1 MRRKRQIALLAIVV
15 IALIGVLIGLI
26 LKYGGTSVSVALP
39 NPNGYADLLNAY
51 AQVKG
56 NPGAYYPGPASDEL
70 RDLIATNAESLR
82 LLRLGLSRT
91 CSVPTAAAINDISVV
106 TTNLAKFKVLAIL
119 LAEEGRV
126 AEQDNRPGD
135 AARSYVDCIHL
146 GNEIS
151 CGGFVINRLVGIACG
166 AIGANPLA
174 KLIPALSCEQARPVI
189 DELEKIDASS
199 VTWEEVKRNENAL
212 IGHEFRKTPNPIR
225 WFIGWW
231 QSKPARDR
239 AEIRHNIMLAHTRL
253 FRVELA
259 LRCYQTEHGRP
270 PQDLHELI
278 PKYLHRVPLDPFSFN
293 QQSVSYR
300 PQGTNWLLYSIGMDR
315 VDDGGKPVGKGPD
328 SKGDIFFDS
337 PW

>member
-1 MRRKRQIALLAIVV
+1 MRRKRQIVLLAIVV
-15 IALIGVLIGLI
+15 IALVGVLIGLI
-26 LKYGGTSVSVALP
+26 LKYGGTSVNVALP
-39 NPNGYADLLNAY
+39 NPNGYDDLLNAY

-70 RDLIATNAESLR
+70 RDLIATNVESLR

-91 CSVPTAAAINDISVV
+91 CSVPTAVAMNDISVV
-106 TTNLAKFKVLAIL
+106 LTNLACFKVLAHL

-126 AEQDNRPGD
+126 AEQENRIGD
-135 AARSYVDCIHL
+135 AARSYVDCIHM

-151 CGGFVINRLVGIACG
+151 RGGFIINHMVGIACG

-174 KLIPALSCEQARPVI
+174 KLVPALSCEQARPVI

-212 IGHEFRKTPNPIR
+212 IGHEFRKTANPIR
-225 WFIGWW
+225 WLIGWW
-231 QSKPARDR
+231 QSRPARGR
-239 AEIRHNIMLAHTRL
+239 SERRHNIMLAHTRL
-253 FRVELA
+253 LHVELA
-259 LRCYQTEHGRP
+259 LRCYQAEQGRP
-270 PQDLHELI
+270 QQDLQELV
-278 PKYLHRVPLDPFSFN
+278 PKYLHRVPLDPFSLT

-300 PQGTNWLLYSIGMDR
+300 PKGTNWLLYSIGMDR
-315 VDDGGKPVGKGPD
+315 VDDGGQPVGKGPE